1 VRLTLLYPAEQE
13 DLAKQAAERL
23 SHFRNLDLTLVAT
36 EPDTFTEDLDEV
48 AEAEEPL
55 ALFIT
60 PSLVKS
66 SKTARQL
73 WAPLLQRI
81 ERGTASQVGLLLLD
95 ACPLPPLLAK
105 LKTAEGPLALRQLQR
120 WVVEWLT
127 LPRQSFPSPMVLS
140 ADLIASAIDQP
151 GTIAF
156 ACPCPQTQ
164 KAAASS
170 LANLAAPYFEEVHLL
185 EARHQ
190 VAALRDAVLQSI
202 NTSGRILWILDGFEG
217 NEPNLPTGASLIIL
231 RQANGL
237 PLAPEP
243 MAAEQTNPIGRVAT
257 LLPLIPNQPGLPLPC
272 STFEF
277 ETLLPLLFEQNWPLA
292 ERFARRIGTFF
303 RLNHR
308 VNEAIWLYTLLQSE
322 ALRQGHSTC
331 AKDCE
336 DELFWLRAG
345 GERKQQFLSAGQ
357 AIFKF

>member
-1 VRLTLLYPAEQE
+1 VRLTLLYPARQE
-13 DLAKQAAERL
+13 DLARQAAERL
-23 SHFRNLDLTLVAT
+23 AHFRNLDLTLVAT
-36 EPDTFTEDLDEV
+36 EPDTFTEDLDEI
-48 AEAEEPL
+48 ADADEPL

-60 PSLVKS
+60 PSLVQS

-105 LKTAEGPLALRQLQR
+105 LKKAEGPLALRILQR

-127 LPRQSFPSPMVLS
+127 LPRQSFPIPMALS
-140 ADLIASAIDQP
+140 ADLIDSVIDQP

-156 ACPCPQTQ
+156 ACPCQQTQ
-164 KAAASS
+164 KAAA
-170 LANLAAPYFEEVHLL
+170 AAFATAALPLFEHVELL

-190 VAALRDAVLQSI
+190 VPALLDAVLANI
-202 NTSGRILWILDGFEG
+202 KPNGRTLWILDGFNG
-217 NEPNLPTGASLIIL
+217 PEPTLPPGASLIIL
-231 RQANGL
+231 RNENGQPL
-237 PLAPEP
+237 PVQSWPP
-243 MAAEQTNPIGRVAT
+243 NQTNPIAQVAA
-257 LLPLIPNQPGLPLPC
+257 LLPLIPNQPDLPLPC

-277 ETLLPLLFEQNWPLA
+277 ETLLPPLFEQNWLLA
-292 ERFARRIGTFF
+292 ERFARRIGSFF

-322 ALRQGHSTC
+322 ALRQGQTNC

-357 AIFKF
+357 SIFKF